1 MEKPHVKTF
10 RKIFLQKYMEILA
23 SSETKQFVFLDETWV
38 FDNGT
43 VRRSWQDEDVRSVKR
58 ISGDGDRYIVVHAGT
73 ATGFVE
79 DHLLPALDRPSII
92 ILDNASYH
100 SQLGEKRPTTAWRKA
115 HLQEWPEKKRIT
127 FPDSAKK
134 DALLQLCRNNLQEPV
149 YAVDRMIQAAGHD
162 VLRLPHT
169 NAYLIQ
175 LKWYGVKQ
183 NASTI
188 RNKVT
193 AQQWQNYIRHTE
205 TIIKNYW
212 KKERLVNVNELVINL
227 NQDTD
232 NSDSDVDN

>member
-1 MEKPHVKTF
+1 MQALQLVLSKVPHLFLKVELDYHSDMNAETF
-10 RKIFLQKYMEILA
+10 E
-23 SSETKQFVFLDETWV
+23 
-38 FDNGT
+38 
-43 VRRSWQDEDVRSVKR
+43 SWMV
-58 ISGDGDRYIVVHAGT
+58 
-73 ATGFVE
+73 

-188 RNKVT
+188 RKYNKLK
-193 AQQWQNYIRHTE
+193 I
-205 TIIKNYW
+205 
-212 KKERLVNVNELVINL
+212 L
-227 NQDTD
+227 
-232 NSDSDVDN
+232 